1 MKVLIPLAATVL
13 MISNPAAARQ
23 SENAIG
29 RVVANYVAQFED
41 GLTHSRKADSI
52 AGTSYQ
58 VTSNRLN
65 EPNYDPRDP
74 DNAWGGQDDANGD
87 HGGNGNGEGDHGGNG
102 GGDNGESDQGG
113 NGESDHGG
121 NGEGD
126 QGGNGEGD
134 HGGNGGGDHGGNGEG
149 DHGGNGEGDS
159 GGNGDGG
166 QGGDD

>member
-29 RVVANYVAQFED
+29 RVVANYVAHLEA
-41 GLTHSRKADSI
+41 GLTHSGKADSF

-58 VTSNRLN
+58 EASNRLN
-65 EPNYDPRDP
+65 DPNYDPRDP

-102 GGDNGESDQGG
+102 
-113 NGESDHGG
+113 
-121 NGEGD
+121 
-126 QGGNGEGD
+126 
-134 HGGNGGGDHGGNGEG
+134 
-149 DHGGNGEGDS
+149 EGDS